1 MSDHEEDSFESRESA
16 VQVLTFG
23 YLKSLEERK
32 NCKLDC
38 RSCPLYTAEGKY
50 NNLALMLSDQCP
62 WTCEI
67 RYEGSTHSLV
77 KGSLLKQLD
86 MSFKTVL
93 AIHRDASS
101 ENGKNNKVP
110 MALSEIILNAASHR
124 RYDCDFPTVINVDQ
138 DWLEVMSPGVPVRTG
153 MSFRDRT
160 RNPVLADA
168 FDQMGFKNPSI
179 QGMDGVIKTY
189 RSC

>member
-1 MSDHEEDSFESRESA
+1 
-16 VQVLTFG
+16 
-23 YLKSLEERK
+23 
-32 NCKLDC
+32 
-38 RSCPLYTAEGKY
+38 
-50 NNLALMLSDQCP
+50 
-62 WTCEI
+62 
-67 RYEGSTHSLV
+67 
-77 KGSLLKQLD
+77 
-86 MSFKTVL
+86 
-93 AIHRDASS
+93 
-101 ENGKNNKVP
+101 